1 MTQTNKLTH
10 AHSVDLKLIIQKLY
24 ITICTLKMSPYW
36 SLNPVRERWI
46 WSPTWSRFPTRGHG
60 LGPGGGG
67 YFVWSSWESRWK
79 WKKDLLLFWPQIT
92 IRRRV
97 KRQSATVT
105 LDREPKEF
113 SLIGRIPNSS
123 GLMLQVEILRDKRKK
138 VESEETK
145 KTDLSLKGRKQIR
158 SSLKEKK
165 MCLILCPVK
174 TKQGKNI
181 KK

>member
-10 AHSVDLKLIIQKLY
+10 AHSSHLKLIIQNY
-24 ITICTLKMSPYW
+24 VTICTLKMSPYW

-46 WSPTWSRFPTRGHG
+46 CSPTWSRFPTRGHG

-67 YFVWSSWESRWK
+67 YFVWSSWESWWK
-79 WKKDLLLFWPQIT
+79 WKKDLLLFRPQIT

-123 GLMLQVEILRDKRKK
+123 SLILQVEILRDRERKVK
-138 VESEETK
+138 AK
-145 KTDLSLKGRKQIR
+145 KQKKNKKHIYPWKGENR
-158 SSLKEKK
+158 SSLK
-165 MCLILCPVK
+165 
-174 TKQGKNI
+174 
-181 KK
+181 